1 VGITFKQVEDF
12 RMLNIHQVKE
22 EVCDIGRRIYNRGFA
37 AANDGN
43 ISFRIDENRVVCTP
57 TGICKGF
64 MKPEDLCIVDMSGN
78 QIAGTRKRTSEIL
91 LHVTIMKA
99 RPEVKSVVHCHP
111 PHATAFG
118 IAREA
123 IPQCLMPEV
132 DINMGDVPIASY
144 ALPGGQGFADVIMPY
159 IMKSDII
166 VQANHGTVSVGPTI
180 ERAYWLAEML
190 DAYCRICLIARD
202 LGKVEYFTR
211 DEAEDLL
218 TLKQKWGFKDPR
230 ADLENCELCANDIF
244 RDSWKETGVAH
255 RAFQP
260 PTFKRN
266 DDNTGQKASVNS
278 KCTCAGCTANAAA
291 QNQHQSTSP
300 QSNEERELI
309 IKTITDRIV
318 KALAG

>member
-1 VGITFKQVEDF
+1 MI
-12 RMLNIHQVKE
+12 NIHQVKE
-22 EVCDIGRRIYNRGFA
+22 EICDIGRRIYNRGFA

-43 ISFRIDENRVVCTP
+43 ISFRVDDNRVVCTP

-64 MKPEDLCIVDMSGN
+64 MKPDDLCVVDLAGN
-78 QIAGTRKRTSEIL
+78 QIAGTRKKTSEIL
-91 LHVTIMKA
+91 LHLTIMKS

-132 DINMGDVPIASY
+132 DINMGDVPIAKY
-144 ALPGGQGFADVIMPY
+144 ALPGGQDFADVVLPF

-202 LGKVEYFTR
+202 LGKVEYFTKE
-211 DEAEDLL
+211 EAEDLL

-230 ADLENCELCANDIF
+230 AELQNCELCANDIF
-244 RDSWKETGVAH
+244 RDSWKDTGVGH

-266 DDNTGQKASVNS
+266 DDSTTGQKASVNS
-278 KCTCAGCTANAAA
+278 QCSCSGC
-291 QNQHQSTSP
+291 NQTNQSQKDQTD
-300 QSNEERELI
+300 ERELV
-309 IKTITDRIV
+309 IKAITDRVI